1 MNNKLAS
8 ISDLNLV
15 GSSVINAAD
24 ALGLDREQLAETI
37 GVSVS
42 TVARMKN
49 GSSPVPEQKPFEI
62 SLLLIRVY
70 RSLFSILGGNSEAM
84 KHWMITANRHLGDQ
98 VPAELIR
105 KADGLTQVLWYLDAM
120 RGRI

>member
-1 MNNKLAS
+1 MHSSAVS

-15 GSSVINAAD
+15 GGSVISAAD
-24 ALGLDREQLAETI
+24 ALGLAREQLAETI

-49 GSSPVPEQKPFEI
+49 GSSPVPEQKPFEM

-70 RSLFSILGGNSEAM
+70 RSLFSIVGGNNEAM
-84 KHWMITANRHLGDQ
+84 KHWMSTPNHHLGEEA
-98 VPAELIR
+98 PAELIR
-105 KADGLTQVLWYLDAM
+105 KADGLTRVLWYLDAM

>member
-1 MNNKLAS
+1 MNVNPVS

-15 GSSVINAAD
+15 GSSVISAAD
-24 ALGLDREQLAETI
+24 ALGLARDQLAEAI

-49 GSSPVPEQKPFEI
+49 GSSPVPEQKPFEM

-70 RSLFSILGGNSEAM
+70 RSLFSILGGNNEAM
-84 KHWMITANRHLGDQ
+84 KHWMNTPNQHLGEE

-105 KADGLTQVLWYLDAM
+105 KADGLTRVLWYLDAM

>member
-1 MNNKLAS
+1 MNTKPVS

-15 GSSVINAAD
+15 GNSVINAAD
-24 ALGLDREQLAETI
+24 ALGLARDQLAEAI

-42 TVARMKN
+42 TIARMRN
-49 GSSPVPEQKPFEI
+49 GSSPVPEQKPFEM

-84 KHWMITANRHLGDQ
+84 RHWISTPNRHLGDEA
-98 VPAELIR
+98 PAELIR
-105 KADGLTQVLWYLDAM
+105 KADGLTKVLWYLDAM

>member
-1 MNNKLAS
+1 MNTKPVS

-15 GSSVINAAD
+15 GNAVISAAD
-24 ALGLDREQLAETI
+24 ALGLAREQLAEAI

-42 TVARMKN
+42 TIARMRN
-49 GSSPVPEQKPFEI
+49 GSSPVPEQKPFEM

-70 RSLFSILGGNSEAM
+70 RSLFSILGGNADAM
-84 KHWMITANRHLGDQ
+84 QHWINTPNHHLGDEA
-98 VPAELIR
+98 PGELLR
-105 KADGLTQVLWYLDAM
+105 KADGLTRVLWYLDAM